1 MTERDS
7 SKIWVGQS
15 GDCGNSPQ
23 RKPTNSNIP
32 RKKLC
37 RTESWH
43 EIQQVAT
50 VWNLSKP
57 RYQFHMPHCL
67 QN

>member
-1 MTERDS
+1 MPPGLISYTKKMTERDS

-37 RTESWH
+37 RTES
-43 EIQQVAT
+43 
-50 VWNLSKP
+50 
-57 RYQFHMPHCL
+57 
-67 QN
+67 